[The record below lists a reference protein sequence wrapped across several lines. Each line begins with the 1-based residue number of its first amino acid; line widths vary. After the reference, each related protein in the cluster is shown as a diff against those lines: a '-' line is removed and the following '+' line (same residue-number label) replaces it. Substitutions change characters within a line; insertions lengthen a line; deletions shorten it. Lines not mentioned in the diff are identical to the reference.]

1 MIYSALLSLIATL
14 VAEASL
20 PELKNCHSKSYLD
33 PENPG
38 FETGDLK
45 SWKVISGT
53 AFGKDSISSDASYRD
68 GPFY

>member
-1 MIYSALLSLIATL
+1 MIYSALLSLTATL

-20 PELKNCHSKSYLD
+20 PEFKNCHSKSYPD

-38 FETGDLK
+38 FDTGDLK
-45 SWKVISGT
+45 SWKAISGT

-68 GPFY
+68 GPFH